1 MAGSGKHSNLDW
13 QTRNSA
19 LSLGH
24 YPSKLL
30 RIPIVVPWNLQFTKV
45 MEQTVRESPFPKS
58 MFYPIAAIPVERRI
72 SQIKFAGKRIVV
84 DNKNP
89 CSQGIAPVAKAIP
102 VRLLRQGRKPRNLSA
117 TFSSLAASSLV
128 LLEAVESRLVSR
140 GKLCSPLAGSALAP
154 PLGRAPSR
162 Q

>member
-1 MAGSGKHSNLDW
+1 LYSSWSEGVGPFRVGPFHSEACLANLGRIRWGDS
-13 QTRNSA
+13 R
-19 LSLGH
+19 
-24 YPSKLL
+24 KL
-30 RIPIVVPWNLQFTKV
+30 RSHVINDVK
-45 MEQTVRESPFPKS
+45 
-58 MFYPIAAIPVERRI
+58 IAVWAAERRI

-102 VRLLRQGRKPRNLSA
+102 ARLLCQGRKPKNLSA
-117 TFSSLAASSLV
+117 TFSSLAASGLV

-140 GKLCSPLAGSALAP
+140 GKLCSLPSGSALAP
-154 PLGRAPSR
+154 PLERAPSR